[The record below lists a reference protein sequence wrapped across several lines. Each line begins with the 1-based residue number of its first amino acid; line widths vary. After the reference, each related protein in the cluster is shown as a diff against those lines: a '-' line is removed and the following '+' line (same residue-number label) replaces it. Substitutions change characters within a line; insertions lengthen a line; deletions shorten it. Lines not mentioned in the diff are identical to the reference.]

1 MVAGDDAAQSAD
13 EERLPVVG
21 FLNIDKPAG
30 LTSFD
35 VVRHLRRA
43 ARTKRVGH
51 TGTLDPAAT
60 GVLPVAIGVATKLV
74 DELVG
79 ARKRYIGTI
88 TLGVETDTD
97 DADGEVVSQCDAG
110 TITEQQ
116 VESALA
122 NFRGELMQTPPA
134 YSAVKRD
141 GVPAYKAARAGK
153 PHALDPRPVTVHSL
167 ALRAVDGPDLTI
179 EVECGKG
186 FYMRALA
193 HDVGALLG
201 VGGHLSSLRRT
212 AVGRFVE
219 ADATPLDEAVE
230 LLERGDVESL
240 VHSLDVVLDHWPAL
254 ILGRESVGTV
264 RNGHDIQPSL
274 VNLRR
279 AGEAGERARGYGP
292 DGRLVA
298 LLEASAIPGVWHPY
312 RVFPAV
318 ARASVTETESHSRV

>member
-1 MVAGDDAAQSAD
+1 MDRGESAD
-13 EERLPVVG
+13 ARPPVVG
-21 FLNIDKPAG
+21 FLNIDKPSG

-35 VVRHLRRA
+35 VVRQLRRA
-43 ARTKRVGH
+43 AGTKRVGH

-60 GVLPVAIGVATKLV
+60 GVLPIAIGAATKLV

-88 TLGVETDTD
+88 TLGVETDTY
-97 DADGEVVSQCDAG
+97 DADGEIVAESDAG
-110 TITEQQ
+110 AVTEAQ

-122 NFRGELMQTPPA
+122 TFHGELMQTPPA

-167 ALRAVDGPDLTI
+167 ELLSIDGPVLTI

-186 FYMRALA
+186 FYMRTLA
-193 HDVGALLG
+193 HDVGELLA
-201 VGGHLSSLRRT
+201 VGGHLNALRRM

-219 ADATPLDEAVE
+219 ADATPLDEAVS
-230 LLERGDVESL
+230 LLERGELANL
-240 VHSLDVVLDHWPAL
+240 VHALDCVLEDWPAL
-254 ILGRESVGTV
+254 ILARDSVAVV
-264 RNGHDIQPSL
+264 RNGRDVQPAL
-274 VNLRR
+274 VNLHR
-279 AGEAGERARGYGP
+279 AGDAGERARAYGP

-298 LLEASAIPGVWHPY
+298 LLEASAIAGVWHPY
-312 RVFPAV
+312 RVFSAPAM
-318 ARASVTETESHSRV
+318 ASPTETESHFGV

>member
-1 MVAGDDAAQSAD
+1 VAAGDSASQSA
-13 EERLPVVG
+13 EQHLPVVG
-21 FLNIDKPAG
+21 FINIDKPAG

-35 VVRHLRRA
+35 VVRHIRRA
-43 ARTKRVGH
+43 AQMKRVGH

-60 GVLPVAIGVATKLV
+60 GVLPVAVGVATKLV
-74 DELVG
+74 DELMG

-88 TLGVETDTD
+88 TLGVETDTY
-97 DADGEVVSQCDAG
+97 DADGQVVAESDAG
-110 TITEQQ
+110 AITEDQI
-116 VESALA
+116 EAALA
-122 NFRGELMQTPPA
+122 SFLGDLMQTPPA

-141 GVPAYKAARAGK
+141 GVPAYKAARVGK

-167 ALRAVDGPDLTI
+167 ALRAIDGPLATI

-193 HDVGALLG
+193 RDVGALLG
-201 VGGHLSSLRRT
+201 VGGHLSALHRT

-219 ADATPLDEAVE
+219 ANATPLDEAVE

-240 VHSLDVVLDHWPAL
+240 VHSLDTVLDHWPAL

-264 RNGHDIQPSL
+264 RNGHDVQPSL

-279 AGEAGERARGYGP
+279 AGEVGERARGYGP

-312 RVFPAV
+312 RVFP
-318 ARASVTETESHSRV
+318 R

>member
-1 MVAGDDAAQSAD
+1 MGTNEAAVESD
-13 EERLPVVG
+13 RPRTPVVG
-21 FLNIDKPAG
+21 FLNIDKPPG

-43 ARTKRVGH
+43 AGTRRVGH

-79 ARKRYIGTI
+79 ARKRYLGSI
-88 TLGVETDTD
+88 TLGVETDTC
-97 DADGEVVSQCDAG
+97 DADGAVVAESDASAV
-110 TITEQQ
+110 TEAQ
-116 VESALA
+116 VERALA
-122 NFRGELMQTPPA
+122 AFRGELMQTPPA

-141 GVPAYKAARAGK
+141 GVPAYKAAREGK
-153 PHALDPRPVTVHSL
+153 PHKLEPRPVTVHSL
-167 ALRAVDGPDLTI
+167 ELLAVDGPVLTV

-193 HDVGALLG
+193 HDLGALLG
-201 VGGHLSSLRRT
+201 VGGHLNALRRT

-219 ADATPLDEAVE
+219 ADATPLDEAVGR
-230 LLERGDVESL
+230 LERGETQTL
-240 VHSLDVVLDHWPAL
+240 VHALDAVLDHWPAL
-254 ILGRESVGTV
+254 ILGRDSVAAA
-264 RNGHDIQPSL
+264 RNGRDVQPAL

-312 RVFPAV
+312 RVFPAAAV
-318 ARASVTETESHSRV
+318 ASQTETESHSGV

>member
-1 MVAGDDAAQSAD
+1 MAD
-13 EERLPVVG
+13 PADPHIPVVG
-21 FLNIDKPAG
+21 FINIDKPAG

-35 VVRHLRRA
+35 VVRHVRRA
-43 ARTKRVGH
+43 AQTKRVGH

-60 GVLPVAIGVATKLV
+60 GVLPVAIGAATKLV

-79 ARKRYIGTI
+79 ARKRYIGAI
-88 TLGVETDTD
+88 TLGVETDTY
-97 DADGEVVSQCDAG
+97 DADGEVVAETDASDVRK
-110 TITEQQ
+110 EQI
-116 VESALA
+116 EYALDQ
-122 NFRGELMQTPPA
+122 FRGDLMQTPPA

-153 PHALDPRPVTVHSL
+153 PHALDPRPVVVHSL
-167 ALRAVDGPDLTI
+167 ALRAIDGPVLTV

-193 HDVGALLG
+193 HDLGQLLG
-201 VGGHLSSLRRT
+201 VGGHLNALRRT
-212 AVGRFVE
+212 AVGRFEE
-219 ADATPLDEAVE
+219 ADATPLEEAVE
-230 LLERGDVESL
+230 RLERGNVESL
-240 VHSLDVVLDHWPAL
+240 VHSLDAVIDHWPVL

-264 RNGHDIQPSL
+264 RNGNDVQPSL

-318 ARASVTETESHSRV
+318 AVASVIETESQ

>member
-1 MVAGDDAAQSAD
+1 MAEPAD
-13 EERLPVVG
+13 PHVPVVG
-21 FLNIDKPAG
+21 FINIDKPSG

-60 GVLPVAIGVATKLV
+60 GVLPVAIGAATKLV

-79 ARKRYIGTI
+79 SRKRYIGTI
-88 TLGVETDTD
+88 TLGVVTDTY
-97 DADGEVVSQCDAG
+97 DADGKVVAESDASG
-110 TITEQQ
+110 VSKDQIEY
-116 VESALA
+116 ALDQ
-122 NFRGELMQTPPA
+122 FRGDLMQTPPA

-153 PHALDPRPVTVHSL
+153 PHALDPRPVVVHSL
-167 ALRAVDGPDLTI
+167 ELRAIEGPVLTV

-193 HDVGALLG
+193 HDLGEVLG
-201 VGGHLSSLRRT
+201 VGGHLNALRRT

-230 LLERGDVESL
+230 RLERGDVEIL
-240 VHSLDVVLDHWPAL
+240 VHSLDAVIDHWPAL
-254 ILGRESVGTV
+254 ILARDSVATV
-264 RNGHDIQPSL
+264 RNGHDVQPSL

-279 AGEAGERARGYGP
+279 ASDAGERARGYGP

-312 RVFPAV
+312 RVFAAVPA
-318 ARASVTETESHSRV
+318 ASSSETESQLMV